1 MTNLSP
7 AQLQKVQ
14 ALAALLNGWRTNPY
28 GVPSYHQA
36 RSSGQSANLA
46 GLLRNDASFQE
57 MDLCDL
63 FGRPELQLIDMA
75 LSWILPPVYA
85 GEIELLKDALL
96 LLCNEQ
102 GARRQTKL
110 TVAGLG
116 LATVVVL
123 LWFLGD

>member
-1 MTNLSP
+1 MANLSP

-28 GVPSYHQA
+28 VVGSYHQA

-46 GLLRNDASFQE
+46 ALLRNDVSFQE

-63 FGRPELQLIDMA
+63 LGRPEVQLIDIA
-75 LSWILPPVYA
+75 LSWVLPPVYA
-85 GEIELLKDALL
+85 GEIELLKEALL
-96 LLCNEQ
+96 LLCNEH
-102 GARRQTKL
+102 GARRQAKL

-116 LATVVVL
+116 LAAVVL
-123 LWFLGD
+123 LLWFAGD

>member
-14 ALAALLNGWRTNPY
+14 ALAALLNAWRTSPY
-28 GVPSYHQA
+28 SAGSYHQA
-36 RSSGQSANLA
+36 RSSRQSANLA
-46 GLLRNDASFQE
+46 ALLRTDATFQE

-63 FGRPELQLIDMA
+63 FGRPELQLIDIA
-75 LSWILPPVYA
+75 LSWVLPPVYA
-85 GEIELLKDALL
+85 GEIELLKEAIL

-102 GARRQTKL
+102 GARRQAKL

-116 LATVVVL
+116 LAAVVVL
-123 LWFLGD
+123 LWFAGD

>member
-1 MTNLSP
+1 
-7 AQLQKVQ
+7 
-14 ALAALLNGWRTNPY
+14 
-28 GVPSYHQA
+28 
-36 RSSGQSANLA
+36 
-46 GLLRNDASFQE
+46 
-57 MDLCDL
+57 
-63 FGRPELQLIDMA
+63 MA